1 MKKLLVLLIL
11 ALTLS
16 VSVSA
21 QNFILKATSVT
32 YSTGTK
38 INTERVD
45 IDAVINFDEAR
56 CVIYSKET
64 QIIDFE
70 IIRTYTDEDQYT
82 VMEYDA
88 TDTKYKNIGFT
99 ILIHPTD
106 NLVLLSISYNNIT
119 YIYTCYIKK

>member
-1 MKKLLVLLIL
+1 M
-11 ALTLS
+11 
-16 VSVSA
+16 
-21 QNFILKATSVT
+21 KATSVT

-70 IIRTYTDEDQYT
+70 IIRTYTDEDNIQLWN
-82 VMEYDA
+82 VMQQ
-88 TDTKYKNIGFT
+88 TLNIKTLDLQF
-99 ILIHPTD
+99 
-106 NLVLLSISYNNIT
+106 
-119 YIYTCYIKK
+119 

>member
-1 MKKLLVLLIL
+1 MKKLFLVLLLL

-21 QNFILKATSVT
+21 QSFILKATSVT

-70 IIRTYTDEDQYT
+70 IIRTYTDEDKYT
-82 VMEYDA
+82 VIECDA

-106 NLVLLSISYNNIT
+106 NLVLLSISYNNIIFILVT
-119 YIYTCYIKK
+119 